1 MWLATTFHCT
11 PKKHNVNPRNAK
23 RTQAATLP
31 PIRGLLAPCAMP
43 QIDFSSRAKRNAAH
57 PCIQP
62 KPHPKSPESSS
73 GGCSAPVEGAEGG
86 SGISRAP
93 DRLLLGPLGML
104 KRHTTDKLGLGTH
117 GDSRVRRNSS
127 KISSPR
133 WQHIARRLPLL
144 TLHLLL
150 GQLLHQLHQ
159 LPAGV
164 AINLEQNKG

>member
-23 RTQAATLP
+23 RIQAATLP

-73 GGCSAPVEGAEGG
+73 GGCSAPVEGAAGG
-86 SGISRAP
+86 SRISRAP
-93 DRLLLGPLGML
+93 DRLLLGPSAMF
-104 KRHTTDKLGLGTH
+104 KRHTTDKNLAWAPMETLFRFTRSEPLG
-117 GDSRVRRNSS
+117 
-127 KISSPR
+127 SPAACR
-133 WQHIARRLPLL
+133 
-144 TLHLLL
+144 
-150 GQLLHQLHQ
+150 GS
-159 LPAGV
+159 
-164 AINLEQNKG
+164 N